1 MFPPVELSLLVPA
14 PLKGP
19 VVHTLL
25 GAILAGA
32 AYGFY
37 LFSPLGKS
45 IFEAAIWGLGTKK
58 EPSVGLRR
66 PMFMKPQF

>member
-19 VVHTLL
+19 VVHILL

-45 IFEAAIWGLGTKK
+45 RGPIFEAAMGLGTK
-58 EPSVGLRR
+58 
-66 PMFMKPQF
+66 

>member
-1 MFPPVELSLLVPA
+1 MSSLLSEINIVYVPPVELSLLVPA

-45 IFEAAIWGLGTKK
+45 RGPILEAAIWGLGTK
-58 EPSVGLRR
+58 
-66 PMFMKPQF
+66 

>member
-1 MFPPVELSLLVPA
+1 MFYVPPVELSLLVPA

-45 IFEAAIWGLGTKK
+45 RGPIFEAAIGWART
-58 EPSVGLRR
+58 SVE
-66 PMFMKPQF
+66 

>member
-37 LFSPLGKS
+37 LFSPLGMS
-45 IFEAAIWGLGTKK
+45 RGSSLEAAIWGLGTK
-58 EPSVGLRR
+58 
-66 PMFMKPQF
+66 